1 MPAGSTKYIN
11 DAVFIKVTFLLGE
24 KMATNNENLE
34 MQINKPQGGELM
46 PTKVKQVNVVMLNSE
61 SVISPA
67 VAETTRKAHLS
78 APNFTNS
85 RYESQK
91 SRQPL
96 FAKRTLLISAGI
108 LALLS
113 FAALGAL
120 LFNNRQ
126 ESPLVSLQTSPDTSN
141 VPSASSSQPQPVS
154 EKRDDADIA
163 VRPDTSQIKEPAPA
177 IVKNSSSTGE
187 TKRDVQSPAFEKPQL
202 PPAELDGNTQNE
214 LNASLNE
221 WVDATNTRNVDQQ
234 MTYYAPKL
242 NSFYRSRNASINAVR
257 DEKKR
262 VFDGVDAVDIKAGKP
277 QIVLSRDGRTATMVF
292 RKKYSIKK
300 GEQNRNGEVIQ
311 EMKWVKSNNGWR
323 IVSERD
329 VKVVNK

>member
-1 MPAGSTKYIN
+1 
-11 DAVFIKVTFLLGE
+11 
-24 KMATNNENLE
+24 MATNNENLE
-34 MQINKPQGGELM
+34 MQINKPQGEEQPL
-46 PTKVKQVNVVMLNSE
+46 TKVKQINVVMLNSE

-67 VAETTRKAHLS
+67 VAEDTRKTYS
-78 APNFTNS
+78 NAPNFTNS
-85 RYESQK
+85 SHENQK

-96 FAKRTLLISAGI
+96 FAKRTLFISAGI

-120 LFNNRQ
+120 FFNNQ
-126 ESPLVSLQTSPDTSN
+126 KESPLVSQQIPPDTSN
-141 VPSASSSQPQPVS
+141 VPAVSQASSQPQPAS
-154 EKRDDADIA
+154 EKSNDADIA
-163 VRPDTSQIKEPAPA
+163 VRPDTSKIKESAPV
-177 IVKNSSSTGE
+177 IIKNSSTAE
-187 TKRDVQSPAFEKPQL
+187 TKRDVQSPALEKPQL
-202 PPAELDGNTQNE
+202 PPAEVDGNTQTE

-221 WVDATNTRNVDQQ
+221 WVDATNTQNVDQQ

-311 EMKWVKSNNGWR
+311 EMKWVKSNNGWS